1 MSDYDVGKLVASIE
15 LDSSQMAKDIKTI
28 TSQLKSLNTSFNS
41 SSKDIDNAIG
51 KVTQAVAKNS
61 SSMRSGFTSISNAYR
76 DTSKTITTLSSSIR
90 TSMST
95 MSRTVDT
102 SFKSLANTIKNSSAS
117 NANAI
122 RTMSNANAT
131 AMARM
136 SSAVSSATATMTK
149 GFATIQA
156 QSKLTTEVLRANEK
170 TLLSLQASYN
180 TLGASMATGMS
191 KGFAS
196 VASAMQQQTQV
207 IVNALKNVQLQ
218 ATATQTSLNS
228 IKAPNLDM
236 SKVGYQGN
244 GVNRVYGTLGTAPN
258 QVMGLMG
265 KASSSTEGMVSG
277 LSKAKSAMSGLGDM
291 ASKAFGTFSKLTFQA
306 FLLEQ
311 GVRQIASVFNALIS
325 PGLDFASSMETLRLG
340 YSGIIS
346 STLQQDGKD
355 IPFNRALEI
364 SDALLMKMQD
374 EALKTSLTMEELGGA
389 LQSTMAL
396 GIDAGM
402 SLQQVLDLTVVGAQ
416 AVKTFGLSNQQVVQE
431 LRGLISGEAIR
442 PGVDMLATVLGYTTA
457 TVNKLREEGTLY
469 EDVMK
474 RMSGFQAASNEF
486 QNTWAGLISNLDD
499 GISRVF
505 GTAMKNSGLFETFKE
520 QALKL
525 QQVFFT
531 INKTMEQQDN
541 GEMKEVFTTTLNE
554 KTLHTV
560 EKIYSAIS
568 KLIVALSPLLD
579 LIGKIAG
586 SVLRGFAD
594 SLDIVATAFAVV
606 SMAVTPLLE
615 GLGYLWDAVTD
626 LLSPLLDMLVS
637 VTENRDAIAGWIL
650 ALTGLSLVLLTLIN
664 PILGVAGAI
673 AVIAYAWQKVK
684 DDTDGFGKYFSYKMS
699 QLSASAQA
707 FATAIANAFQGKTN
721 SPELMEIEARRDAYG
736 RLADAAWSGASA
748 DIAGKITKIK
758 EDAAKMR
765 KDAEEL
771 FKGLTKKSYG
781 DEKAGKKG
789 SGAGK
794 EASNAYKLL
803 DADLKK
809 ANASFKA
816 QLKEIEDAFKN
827 NQLSTQ
833 DYVEAYLKNKQGQI
847 DKQIEILKAK
857 IDIAKNL
864 GQENDVEKFTTELE
878 KLEIDRA
885 EALAEA
891 NRKLVDSYKKLQD
904 TYDSIAKSYHG
915 LYGATEASTTLD
927 IINELGDSYTRTVV
941 ELKTAQERLAQA
953 TEESDSKQI
962 ELWSNWVTKGK
973 EAEKQILAIAR
984 AKRQEYE
991 ITQAQAQVEAV
1002 QLRSIRRENEINHL
1016 VEQSR
1021 MDDLTAEG
1029 RIFYER
1035 QQYVDDYV
1043 KTYAKLVALYETEAE
1058 YAAQAGS
1065 VEKQNEWIKKAEDA
1079 RAAMKSVVEEVP
1091 PFQKKLREGF
1101 SDGLAGMFDDLA
1113 EGESWKDAFQNFA
1126 SNLLK
1131 EWASMWHKRLAQD
1144 ITNKLFDAVLPKGEK
1159 ALTIDTEFDV
1169 QVNEYKEEIKA
1180 QMEQGV
1186 QAVTEGSLNI
1196 KGQFDALIPTLQQFG
1211 ETVTLAMTQIASSS
1225 GQETVGIGSIGAGL
1239 GGIGAGAGSFSIGTS
1254 TTGANY
1260 DGMSLENESLVN
1272 SLQDQFNG
1280 LTLTAKDFGQSMGTL
1295 NDLLATNA
1303 GAQKLDNKLTMQAGL
1318 QALPNMLMGLAM
1330 VSGNEG
1336 LMKFAMALQ
1345 VVMSIIQMINA
1356 MSSVSGFAT
1365 GGYVSGAGTGT
1376 SDSIP
1381 AMLSNGE
1388 YVLTAKTVK
1397 RLGVD
1402 YLNRLNEGASIVPS
1416 MAKLPKF
1423 RFADGGLVETP
1434 KSQENSNQNQVAK
1447 TEETGGGIQI
1457 TFSPVFQSLD
1467 PEANM
1472 KAFDQQYP
1480 ILEKRIIDAMR
1491 TKQVMR
1497 QAVKGAA
1504 T

>member
-28 TSQLKSLNTSFNS
+28 TSQLKTLNTSFNS

-51 KVTQAVAKNS
+51 KVTQAVTKNS
-61 SSMRSGFTSISNAYR
+61 NSMRSGFTSISNSYR
-76 DTSKTITTLSSSIR
+76 DTSKTITTLSSGIR
-90 TSMST
+90 TAMST
-95 MSRTVDT
+95 MSRTVDI
-102 SFKSLANTIKNSSAS
+102 SFKSLANTIKTSSAS

-122 RTMSNANAT
+122 KAMSNANST

-136 SSAVSSATATMTK
+136 SSSVSSATATMTK

-156 QSKLTTEVLRANEK
+156 QSKLTTEALRANEQ
-170 TLLSLQASYN
+170 TLLALKNSY
-180 TLGASMATGMS
+180 TALGASMTAGMT

-207 IVNALKNVQLQ
+207 IVSALKSVQLQ

-258 QVMGLMG
+258 QVFGNLGRMD
-265 KASSSTEGMVSG
+265 SSAANITSG
-277 LSKAKSAMSGLGDM
+277 LNTAKNAMNGLVSS
-291 ASKAFGTFSKLTFQA
+291 ASKAIDVFTNISFKA
-306 FLLEQ
+306 FLIEQ
-311 GVRQIASVFNALIS
+311 GVRQIASIFDSLIS
-325 PGLDFASSMETLRLG
+325 PGMNFASSMETLRLG

-346 STLQQDGKD
+346 STLQQDEKD

-474 RMSGFQAASNEF
+474 RMAGFQAASNEF

-505 GTAMKNSGLFETFKE
+505 GTAMKSSGLFETFKE

-554 KTLHTV
+554 STLNIV
-560 EKIYSAIS
+560 EKIYSAMA
-568 KLIVALSPLLD
+568 KLIKALSPIIDLLGKISNIILTGVANSLD
-579 LIGKIAG
+579 L
-586 SVLRGFAD
+586 L
-594 SLDIVATAFAVV
+594 ATGLAVI
-606 SMAVTPLLE
+606 SAALTPLWT
-615 GLGYLWDAVTD
+615 GLGIVMD
-626 LLSPLLDMLVS
+626 LLSEVQGYFTELLD
-637 VTENRDAIAGWIL
+637 
-650 ALTGLSLVLLTLIN
+650 VLLSNTDMLAGMTLGLGALAVALLFLIN
-664 PILGVAGAI
+664 PILGVVGAI
-673 AVIAYAWQKVK
+673 GAIGLAW
-684 DDTDGFGKYFSYKMS
+684 DTLTDTTNSFGEYFRLKMS
-699 QLSASAQA
+699 QFVAQA
-707 FATAIANAFQGKTN
+707 KAVGMAMKDLFTLNFSGNSDKQYLQEAADYGNAADKAWKSAGDAIA
-721 SPELMEIEARRDAYG
+721 G
-736 RLADAAWSGASA
+736 R
-748 DIAGKITKIK
+748 ITKIK
-758 EDAAKMR
+758 EDAEKMR

-771 FKGLTKKSYG
+771 FKGLSKKSYG

-789 SGAGK
+789 KGAGK

-833 DYVEAYLKNKQGQI
+833 DYIEAYLKNKQGQI

-857 IDIAKNL
+857 IDIAKSL
-864 GQENDVEKFTTELE
+864 GQENDVEKFSTELE

-904 TYDSIAKSYHG
+904 TYDSISKSYHG

-953 TEESDSKQI
+953 TQESDSKQI
-962 ELWSNWVTKGK
+962 ELWNNWVEKGK

-1002 QLRSIRRENEINHL
+1002 QLQSIRRENEINHL

-1021 MDDLTAEG
+1021 MDSLTAEG

-1043 KTYAKLVALYETEAE
+1043 KTYAKLVALYETEAD
-1058 YAAQAGS
+1058 YAAKAGS
-1065 VEKQNEWIKKAEDA
+1065 LEKQNEWVKKAEDA
-1079 RAAMKSVVEEVP
+1079 RAAMKSIVEEVP

-1101 SDGLAGMFDDLA
+1101 SDGLAGMFDDLT
-1113 EGESWKDAFQNFA
+1113 EGKSWKESFQNFA

-1211 ETVTLAMTQIASSS
+1211 ETVQVAMAKMSSGS
-1225 GQETVGIGSIGAGL
+1225 GQEAGL
-1239 GGIGAGAGSFSIGTS
+1239 GGIATGTGGFSIGES
-1254 TTGANY
+1254 MTGANY
-1260 DGMSLENESLVN
+1260 GGMSLENESLVD
-1272 SLQDQFNG
+1272 SLKDQFNG

-1295 NDLLATNA
+1295 NGLLAKNA

-1345 VVMSIIQMINA
+1345 VVMAVIQMINA

-1402 YLNRLNEGASIVPS
+1402 YLDRLNEGKALAPS
-1416 MAKLPKF
+1416 MAKLPRFKF
-1423 RFADGGLVETP
+1423 AEGGLVGAS
-1434 KSQENSNQNQVAK
+1434 KSQENLNQNQVTK
-1447 TEETGGGIQI
+1447 TEETGEGIQI
-1457 TFSPVFQSLD
+1457 TFAPVFQSLD

-1480 ILEKRIIDAMR
+1480 LLEKRIIDAMR

>member
-28 TSQLKSLNTSFNS
+28 TSQLKTLNTSFNS

-51 KVTQAVAKNS
+51 KVTQAVTKNS
-61 SSMRSGFTSISNAYR
+61 NSMRSGFTSISNSYR
-76 DTSKTITTLSSSIR
+76 DTSKTITTLSSGIR
-90 TSMST
+90 TAMST
-95 MSRTVDT
+95 MSRTVDI
-102 SFKSLANTIKNSSAS
+102 SFKSLANTIKTSSAS

-122 RTMSNANAT
+122 KAMSNANST

-136 SSAVSSATATMTK
+136 SSSVSSATATMTK
-149 GFATIQA
+149 GFAIIQA
-156 QSKLTTEVLRANEK
+156 QSKLTTEALRANEQ
-170 TLLSLQASYN
+170 TLLALKNSY
-180 TLGASMATGMS
+180 TALGASMTAGMT

-207 IVNALKNVQLQ
+207 IVSALKSVQLQ
-218 ATATQTSLNS
+218 AVATQTSLNS

-258 QVMGLMG
+258 QVFGNLGRMDSSAANITSGLNTAKNAMNG
-265 KASSSTEGMVSG
+265 LASS
-277 LSKAKSAMSGLGDM
+277 
-291 ASKAFGTFSKLTFQA
+291 ASKAFDVFTNISFKA
-306 FLLEQ
+306 FLIEQ
-311 GVRQIASVFNALIS
+311 GVRQIASIFNSLIS
-325 PGLDFASSMETLRLG
+325 PGMNFASSMETLRLG

-346 STLQQDGKD
+346 STLQQDEKD

-474 RMSGFQAASNEF
+474 RMAGFQAASNEF

-505 GTAMKNSGLFETFKE
+505 GTAMESSGLFETFKE

-554 KTLHTV
+554 KTLTIV

-568 KLIVALSPLLD
+568 KLIIALSPLLD
-579 LIGKIAG
+579 LLGKLIGSAL
-586 SVLRGFAD
+586 SGFARA
-594 SLDIVATAFAVV
+594 LDVVATALAVV
-606 SMAVTPLLE
+606 SMALTPLWTGLE
-615 GLGYLWDAVTD
+615 YVWEVITATLD
-626 LLSPLLDMLVS
+626 PLMEMFVS
-637 VTENRDAIAGWIL
+637 VSENSEALGKMVIVLGALAIAL
-650 ALTGLSLVLLTLIN
+650 AFLIN
-664 PILGVAGAI
+664 PILGLISLIGGVGLAFT
-673 AVIAYAWQKVK
+673 AVKEDI
-684 DDTDGFGKYFSYKMS
+684 DGFGKYFNLKVEQFAAKIKALG
-699 QLSASAQA
+699 QLWADSFSGRGSASGKEA
-707 FATAIANAFQGKTN
+707 FAEADRLGK
-721 SPELMEIEARRDAYG
+721 E
-736 RLADAAWSGASA
+736 ADAAWAGAGHS
-748 DIAGKITKIK
+748 IGERITKIK
-758 EDAAKMR
+758 EDAEKMR
-765 KDAEEL
+765 KDTEEL
-771 FKGLTKKSYG
+771 FKGLSRKSYG

-789 SGAGK
+789 KGAGK

-857 IDIAKNL
+857 IDIAKSL
-864 GQENDVEKFTTELE
+864 GQENDVEKFSTELE

-904 TYDSIAKSYHG
+904 TYDSISKSYHG

-953 TEESDSKQI
+953 TQESDSKQI
-962 ELWSNWVTKGK
+962 ELWNNWVEKGK

-1002 QLRSIRRENEINHL
+1002 QLQSIRRENEINHL

-1021 MDDLTAEG
+1021 MDSLTAEG

-1043 KTYAKLVALYETEAE
+1043 KTYAKLVALYETEAD
-1058 YAAQAGS
+1058 YAAKAGS
-1065 VEKQNEWIKKAEDA
+1065 LEKQNEWVKKAEDA
-1079 RAAMKSVVEEVP
+1079 RAAMKSIVEEVP

-1101 SDGLAGMFDDLA
+1101 SDGLAGMFDDLT
-1113 EGESWKDAFQNFA
+1113 EGKSWKESFQNFA

-1211 ETVTLAMTQIASSS
+1211 ETVQVAMAKMSSGS
-1225 GQETVGIGSIGAGL
+1225 GQEAGL
-1239 GGIGAGAGSFSIGTS
+1239 GGIATGTGGFSIGES
-1254 TTGANY
+1254 MTGANY
-1260 DGMSLENESLVN
+1260 GGMSLENESLVD
-1272 SLQDQFNG
+1272 SLKDQFNG

-1295 NDLLATNA
+1295 NGLLAENA

-1345 VVMSIIQMINA
+1345 VVMAVIQMINA

-1402 YLNRLNEGASIVPS
+1402 YLDRLNEGKALAPS

-1423 RFADGGLVETP
+1423 KFAEGGLVA
-1434 KSQENSNQNQVAK
+1434 SNVDAQSNQQDLNKEVSESSPIVISFA
-1447 TEETGGGIQI
+1447 
-1457 TFSPVFQSLD
+1457 PVFQSLD

-1472 KAFDQQYP
+1472 RAFEQQYP
-1480 ILEKRIIDAMR
+1480 LMRKKLIEDMR
-1491 TKQVMR
+1491 TQQTMR
-1497 QAVKGAA
+1497 AAVKGAA
-1504 T
+1504 K

>member
-28 TSQLKSLNTSFNS
+28 TSQLKTLNTSFNS

-51 KVTQAVAKNS
+51 KVTQAVTKNS
-61 SSMRSGFTSISNAYR
+61 NSMRSGFTSISNSYR
-76 DTSKTITTLSSSIR
+76 DTSKTITTLSSGIR
-90 TSMST
+90 TAMST
-95 MSRTVDT
+95 MSRTVDI
-102 SFKSLANTIKNSSAS
+102 SFKSLANTIKTSSAS

-122 RTMSNANAT
+122 KAMSNANST

-136 SSAVSSATATMTK
+136 SSSVSSATATMTK

-156 QSKLTTEVLRANEK
+156 QSKLTTEALRANEQ
-170 TLLSLQASYN
+170 TLLALKNSY
-180 TLGASMATGMS
+180 TALGASMTAGMT

-207 IVNALKNVQLQ
+207 IVSALKSVQLQ
-218 ATATQTSLNS
+218 AVATQTSLNS

-258 QVMGLMG
+258 QVFGNLGRMDSSAANITSGLNTAKNAMNG
-265 KASSSTEGMVSG
+265 LASS
-277 LSKAKSAMSGLGDM
+277 
-291 ASKAFGTFSKLTFQA
+291 ASKAFDVFANISFKV

-311 GVRQIASVFNALIS
+311 GVRQIASIFNSLIS
-325 PGLDFASSMETLRLG
+325 PGMNFASSMETLRLG

-346 STLQQDGKD
+346 STLQQDEKD

-474 RMSGFQAASNEF
+474 RMAGFQAASNEF

-505 GTAMKNSGLFETFKE
+505 GTAMKSSGLFETFKE

-554 KTLHTV
+554 STLNIV
-560 EKIYSAIS
+560 EKIYSAMA
-568 KLIVALSPLLD
+568 KLIKALSPIIDLLGKISNIILTAVVRDLD
-579 LIGKIAG
+579 L
-586 SVLRGFAD
+586 L
-594 SLDIVATAFAVV
+594 ATGLAVI
-606 SMAVTPLLE
+606 SAALTPLWT
-615 GLGYLWDAVTD
+615 GLGIVMD
-626 LLSPLLDMLVS
+626 LLSEVQGYFTELLD
-637 VTENRDAIAGWIL
+637 
-650 ALTGLSLVLLTLIN
+650 VLLSNTDMLAGMTLGLGALAVALLFLIN
-664 PILGVAGAI
+664 PILGVVGAI
-673 AVIAYAWQKVK
+673 GAIGLAW
-684 DDTDGFGKYFSYKMS
+684 DTLTDTTNSFGEYFRLKMA
-699 QLSASAQA
+699 QFVAQA
-707 FATAIANAFQGKTN
+707 KAVGMAMKDLFTLNFSGNSDKQYLQEAADYGYAADKAWKSAGDAIA
-721 SPELMEIEARRDAYG
+721 G
-736 RLADAAWSGASA
+736 R
-748 DIAGKITKIK
+748 ITKIK
-758 EDAAKMR
+758 EDAEKMR

-771 FKGLTKKSYG
+771 FKGLSKKSYG

-789 SGAGK
+789 KGAGK

-857 IDIAKNL
+857 IDIAKSL
-864 GQENDVEKFTTELE
+864 GQENDVEKFSTELE

-904 TYDSIAKSYHG
+904 TYDSISKSYHG

-953 TEESDSKQI
+953 TQESDSKQI
-962 ELWSNWVTKGK
+962 ELWNNWVEKGK

-991 ITQAQAQVEAV
+991 ITQAQVEAV
-1002 QLRSIRRENEINHL
+1002 QLQSIRRENEINHL

-1021 MDDLTAEG
+1021 MDSLTAEG

-1043 KTYAKLVALYETEAE
+1043 KTYAKLVALYETEAD
-1058 YAAQAGS
+1058 YAAKAGS
-1065 VEKQNEWIKKAEDA
+1065 LEKQNEWVKKAEDA
-1079 RAAMKSVVEEVP
+1079 RAAMKSIVEEVP

-1101 SDGLAGMFDDLA
+1101 SDGLAGMFDDLT
-1113 EGESWKDAFQNFA
+1113 EGKSWKESFQNFA

-1211 ETVTLAMTQIASSS
+1211 ETVQVAMAKMSSGS
-1225 GQETVGIGSIGAGL
+1225 GQEAGL
-1239 GGIGAGAGSFSIGTS
+1239 GGIATGTGGFSIGES
-1254 TTGANY
+1254 MTGANY
-1260 DGMSLENESLVN
+1260 GGMSLENESLVD
-1272 SLQDQFNG
+1272 SLKDQFNG

-1295 NDLLATNA
+1295 NGLLAENA

-1345 VVMSIIQMINA
+1345 VVMAVIQMINA

-1402 YLNRLNEGASIVPS
+1402 YLDRLNEGKALAPS

-1423 RFADGGLVETP
+1423 KFAEGGLVA
-1434 KSQENSNQNQVAK
+1434 SNVDAQSNQQDLNKEVSESSPIVISFA
-1447 TEETGGGIQI
+1447 
-1457 TFSPVFQSLD
+1457 PVFQSLD

-1472 KAFDQQYP
+1472 RAFEQQYP
-1480 ILEKRIIDAMR
+1480 LMRKKLIEDMR
-1491 TKQVMR
+1491 TQQTMR
-1497 QAVKGAA
+1497 AAVKGAA
-1504 T
+1504 K

>member
-28 TSQLKSLNTSFNS
+28 TSQLKTLNTSFNS

-51 KVTQAVAKNS
+51 KVTQAVTKNS
-61 SSMRSGFTSISNAYR
+61 NSMRSGFTSISNSYR
-76 DTSKTITTLSSSIR
+76 DTSKTITTLSSGIR
-90 TSMST
+90 TAMST
-95 MSRTVDT
+95 MSRTVDI
-102 SFKSLANTIKNSSAS
+102 SFKSLANTIKTSSAS

-122 RTMSNANAT
+122 KAMSNANFT

-136 SSAVSSATATMTK
+136 SSSVSSATATMTK

-156 QSKLTTEVLRANEK
+156 QSKLTTEALRANEQ
-170 TLLSLQASYN
+170 TLLALKNSY
-180 TLGASMATGMS
+180 TALGASMTAGMT

-207 IVNALKNVQLQ
+207 IVSALKSVQLQ

-258 QVMGLMG
+258 QVFGNLGRMDSSAANITSGLNTAKNAMNG
-265 KASSSTEGMVSG
+265 LASS
-277 LSKAKSAMSGLGDM
+277 
-291 ASKAFGTFSKLTFQA
+291 ASKAFDVFTNISFKA
-306 FLLEQ
+306 FLIEQ
-311 GVRQIASVFNALIS
+311 GVRQIASIFNSLIS
-325 PGLDFASSMETLRLG
+325 PGMNFASSMETLRLG

-346 STLQQDGKD
+346 STLQQDEKD

-474 RMSGFQAASNEF
+474 RMAGFQAASNEF

-505 GTAMKNSGLFETFKE
+505 GTAMKSSGLFETFKE

-554 KTLHTV
+554 KTLTIV

-568 KLIVALSPLLD
+568 KLIIALSPLLD
-579 LIGKIAG
+579 LLGKLIGSAL
-586 SVLRGFAD
+586 SGFARA
-594 SLDIVATAFAVV
+594 LDVVATALAVV
-606 SMAVTPLLE
+606 SMALTPLWTGLE
-615 GLGYLWDAVTD
+615 YVWEVITATLD
-626 LLSPLLDMLVS
+626 PLMEMFVS
-637 VTENRDAIAGWIL
+637 VSENSEALGKMVIVLGALAIAL
-650 ALTGLSLVLLTLIN
+650 AFLIN
-664 PILGVAGAI
+664 PILGLISLIGGVGLAFT
-673 AVIAYAWQKVK
+673 AVKEDI
-684 DDTDGFGKYFSYKMS
+684 DGFGKYFNLKVEQFAAKIKALG
-699 QLSASAQA
+699 QLWADSFSGRGSASGKEA
-707 FATAIANAFQGKTN
+707 FAEADRLGK
-721 SPELMEIEARRDAYG
+721 E
-736 RLADAAWSGASA
+736 ADAAWAGAGHS
-748 DIAGKITKIK
+748 IGERITKIK
-758 EDAAKMR
+758 EDAEKMR
-765 KDAEEL
+765 KDTEEL
-771 FKGLTKKSYG
+771 FKGLSRKSYG

-789 SGAGK
+789 KGAGK

-857 IDIAKNL
+857 IDIAKSL
-864 GQENDVEKFTTELE
+864 GQENDVEKFSTELE

-904 TYDSIAKSYHG
+904 TYDSISKSYHG

-953 TEESDSKQI
+953 TQESDSKQI
-962 ELWSNWVTKGK
+962 ELWNNWVEKGK

-1002 QLRSIRRENEINHL
+1002 QLQSIRRENEINHL

-1021 MDDLTAEG
+1021 MDSLTAEG

-1043 KTYAKLVALYETEAE
+1043 KTYAKLVALYETEAD
-1058 YAAQAGS
+1058 YAAKAGS
-1065 VEKQNEWIKKAEDA
+1065 LEKQNEWVKKAEDA
-1079 RAAMKSVVEEVP
+1079 RAAMKSIVEEVP

-1101 SDGLAGMFDDLA
+1101 SDGLAGMFDDLT
-1113 EGESWKDAFQNFA
+1113 EGKSWKESFQNFA

-1159 ALTIDTEFDV
+1159 TLTIDTEFDV

-1211 ETVTLAMTQIASSS
+1211 ETVQVVMAKMSSGS
-1225 GQETVGIGSIGAGL
+1225 GQEAGL
-1239 GGIGAGAGSFSIGTS
+1239 GGTVTGAGGVSIGKS
-1254 TTGANY
+1254 VTGANY
-1260 DGMSLENESLVN
+1260 GGMSLENESLVD
-1272 SLQDQFNG
+1272 SLKDQFNG
-1280 LTLTAKDFGQSMGTL
+1280 LTLTAKDFGQLMGTL
-1295 NDLLATNA
+1295 NGLLAENA

-1345 VVMSIIQMINA
+1345 VVMAVIKMINA

-1402 YLNRLNEGASIVPS
+1402 YLDRLNEGKALAPS

-1423 RFADGGLVETP
+1423 KFAEGGLVA
-1434 KSQENSNQNQVAK
+1434 SSVDAQSNQQDLNKEISESSPIVISFA
-1447 TEETGGGIQI
+1447 
-1457 TFSPVFQSLD
+1457 PVFQSLD

-1472 KAFDQQYP
+1472 RAFEQQYP
-1480 ILEKRIIDAMR
+1480 LMRKKLIEDMR
-1491 TKQVMR
+1491 TQQTMR
-1497 QAVKGAA
+1497 AAVKGAA
-1504 T
+1504 K

>member
-28 TSQLKSLNTSFNS
+28 TSQLKTLNTSFNS

-51 KVTQAVAKNS
+51 KVTQAVTKNS
-61 SSMRSGFTSISNAYR
+61 NSMRSGFTSISNSYR
-76 DTSKTITTLSSSIR
+76 DTSKTITTLSSGIR
-90 TSMST
+90 TAMST
-95 MSRTVDT
+95 MSRTVDI
-102 SFKSLANTIKNSSAS
+102 SFKSLANTIKTSSAS

-122 RTMSNANAT
+122 KAMSNANST

-136 SSAVSSATATMTK
+136 SSSVSSATATMTK

-156 QSKLTTEVLRANEK
+156 QSKLTTEALRANEQ
-170 TLLSLQASYN
+170 TLLALKNSY
-180 TLGASMATGMS
+180 TALGASMTAGMT

-207 IVNALKNVQLQ
+207 IVSALKSVQLQ

-258 QVMGLMG
+258 QVFGNLGRMDSSAANITSGLNTAKNAMNG
-265 KASSSTEGMVSG
+265 LASS
-277 LSKAKSAMSGLGDM
+277 
-291 ASKAFGTFSKLTFQA
+291 ASKAFDVFTNISFKA
-306 FLLEQ
+306 FLIEQ
-311 GVRQIASVFNALIS
+311 GVRQIASIFDSLIS
-325 PGLDFASSMETLRLG
+325 PGMNFASSMETLRLG

-346 STLQQDGKD
+346 STLQQDEKD

-474 RMSGFQAASNEF
+474 RMAGFQAASNEF

-505 GTAMKNSGLFETFKE
+505 GTAMKSSGLFETFKE

-554 KTLHTV
+554 STLNIV
-560 EKIYSAIS
+560 EKIYSAMA
-568 KLIVALSPLLD
+568 KLIKALSPIIDLLGKISNIILTGVVNSLD
-579 LIGKIAG
+579 L
-586 SVLRGFAD
+586 L
-594 SLDIVATAFAVV
+594 ATGLAVI
-606 SMAVTPLLE
+606 SAALTPLWT
-615 GLGYLWDAVTD
+615 GLGIVMD
-626 LLSPLLDMLVS
+626 LLSEVQGYFTELLD
-637 VTENRDAIAGWIL
+637 
-650 ALTGLSLVLLTLIN
+650 VLLSNTDMLAGMTLGLGALAVALLFLIN
-664 PILGVAGAI
+664 PILGVVGAI
-673 AVIAYAWQKVK
+673 GAIGLAW
-684 DDTDGFGKYFSYKMS
+684 DTLTDTTNSFGEYFRLKMS
-699 QLSASAQA
+699 QFVAQA
-707 FATAIANAFQGKTN
+707 KAVGMAMKDLFTLNFSGNSDKQYLQEAANYGYAADKAWKSAGDAIA
-721 SPELMEIEARRDAYG
+721 G
-736 RLADAAWSGASA
+736 R
-748 DIAGKITKIK
+748 ITKIK
-758 EDAAKMR
+758 EDAEKMR

-771 FKGLTKKSYG
+771 FKGLSKKSYG

-789 SGAGK
+789 KGAGK

-857 IDIAKNL
+857 IDIAKSL
-864 GQENDVEKFTTELE
+864 GQENDVEKFSTELE

-904 TYDSIAKSYHG
+904 TYDSISKSYHG

-953 TEESDSKQI
+953 TQESDSKQI
-962 ELWSNWVTKGK
+962 ELWNNWVEKGK

-1002 QLRSIRRENEINHL
+1002 QLQSIRRENEINHL

-1021 MDDLTAEG
+1021 MDSLTAEG

-1043 KTYAKLVALYETEAE
+1043 KTYAKLVALYETEAD
-1058 YAAQAGS
+1058 YAAKAGS
-1065 VEKQNEWIKKAEDA
+1065 LEKQNEWVKKAEDA
-1079 RAAMKSVVEEVP
+1079 RAAMKSIVEEVP

-1101 SDGLAGMFDDLA
+1101 SDGLAGMFDDLT
-1113 EGESWKDAFQNFA
+1113 EGKSWKESFQNFA

-1211 ETVTLAMTQIASSS
+1211 ETVTLAMQQIASSS
-1225 GQETVGIGSIGAGL
+1225 GQETGIAGIGS
-1239 GGIGAGAGSFSIGTS
+1239 IGAGAGSFSIGTS

-1260 DGMSLENESLVN
+1260 DGMSLENESLVD
-1272 SLQDQFNG
+1272 SLKDQFNG
-1280 LTLTAKDFGQSMGTL
+1280 VTLTAKDFGQSMETL
-1295 NDLLATNA
+1295 NDLLSTNA
-1303 GAQKLDNKLTMQAGL
+1303 GLQQTDNKLTSQAAL
-1318 QALPNMLMGLAM
+1318 QSLPNFLMGLAA

-1345 VVMSIIQMINA
+1345 VVMSVIQMIEA
-1356 MSSVSGFAT
+1356 MNKVSGFAT

-1434 KSQENSNQNQVAK
+1434 KSQESSNQNQVAK